1 MIKYMWTE
9 LKTMIKTVTP
19 AQAATHEL
27 LHAEHDLLKAEA
39 GVEYAQAMV
48 TCQKQRIKRLKAYL
62 ALDEAKEPA

>member
-1 MIKYMWTE
+1 MIKYLWTE
-9 LKTMIKTVTP
+9 LKTMIKTITP

-62 ALDEAKEPA
+62 ALDEAKELA

>member
-1 MIKYMWTE
+1 MWAE
-9 LKTMIKTVTP
+9 LKTMVKTITP

-62 ALDEAKEPA
+62 AVEEVKEPS